1 MSEQIKPTEI
11 VLLTNDQIELLE
23 PVIKKEVKF
32 LSDNLSSSHLVI
44 LNPFVLKLTEI
55 QSLRNIE
62 YKNNTPQEKEESIAN
77 YKSAIAE
84 LKEVK
89 KAAKETREIL
99 KRPIDEMG
107 KMIKSI
113 ENGAYEIIEGIVSD
127 IDATF
132 EEYRAE
138 EEERLRIQRE
148 KREEA
153 QRKKTAELEAQNK
166 AQEELLQ
173 KTNIINQLKY
183 EVPAKD
189 EKQVQEAVSNW
200 TLERVKALKD
210 ELLNKSFEYVVPT
223 VDANNLLNEEE
234 KAICKEV
241 FDSKYKAFIPLLN
254 NRIELLELQEA
265 ERFRKQR
272 EEEAKIPEDVVQFP
286 MIPDEAVPVP
296 TPINKKIEQ
305 TLAQYYFERT
315 DVQLKNHRHNLNEDV
330 IEFENELKTNPSSI
344 TEDDMRVLKKMKGA
358 VALFDKVINYL
369 NE

>member
-1 MSEQIKPTEI
+1 MEKQIKPAEV
-11 VLLTNDQIELLE
+11 VLLNDNQIELLN

-32 LSDNLSSSHLVI
+32 LYDNLSLSHISI
-44 LNPFVLKLTEI
+44 LNPFILKLIEI

-62 YKNNTPQEKEESIAN
+62 YKNSTPEEKEESIAN

-107 KMIKSI
+107 KKIKSI
-113 ENGAYEIIEGIVSD
+113 ENGAYEIIDEIVSD
-127 IDATF
+127 IDSTF
-132 EEYRAE
+132 EEYKKE

-153 QRKKTAELEAQNK
+153 QRRKTAELEAQNR

-189 EKQVQEAVSNW
+189 EKIVQEAVSNW
-200 TLERVKALKD
+200 ALERVKALKQ
-210 ELLNKSFEYVVPT
+210 ELEQVSFEKALNS
-223 VDANNLLNEEE
+223 VDEKNLLNEEE

-241 FDSKYKAFIPLLN
+241 FESKYKAFIPLLD
-254 NRIELLELQEA
+254 NRIQLLELQEA
-265 ERFRKQR
+265 ERFRTQR
-272 EEEAKIPEDVVQFP
+272 EKEAKMPEEIKQYP
-286 MIPDEAVPVP
+286 ITPDEAFPVP
-296 TPINKKIEQ
+296 TPVSINRSPGNYIQ
-305 TLAQYYFERT
+305 ILNT
-315 DVQLKNHRHNLNEDV
+315 NLNQIKKDTETMVSDLET
-330 IEFENELKTNPSSI
+330 EFRNNPSSI
-344 TEDDMRVLKKMKGA
+344 TEDDLKVLKKMKGA
-358 VALFDKVINYL
+358 VVLFEKIINYL

>member
-1 MSEQIKPTEI
+1 MEKQIKPTEV
-11 VLLTNDQIELLE
+11 VLLTDDQIERLE

-32 LSDNLSSSHLVI
+32 LSDNLSSGHLVI

-62 YKNNTPQEKEESIAN
+62 YKNSTPEEKEESIAN

-113 ENGAYEIIEGIVSD
+113 ENGAYQIIEGIVSD
-127 IDATF
+127 IDTTF
-132 EEYRAE
+132 EEYKKE

-153 QRKKTAELEAQNK
+153 QRRKTAELEAQNK

-200 TLERVKALKD
+200 TLERVKALKQD
-210 ELLNKSFEYVVPT
+210 LEQVSFEKALKYV
-223 VDANNLLNEEE
+223 DEKNLLNEEE

-241 FDSKYKAFIPLLN
+241 FDSKYKAFIPLLD
-254 NRIELLELQEA
+254 NRIQLLELQEA

-272 EEEAKIPEDVVQFP
+272 EEEAKIPEEIKQYP
-286 MIPDEAVPVP
+286 ITPNEAFPVP
-296 TPINKKIEQ
+296 TPVSVNSSSENYIQILN
-305 TLAQYYFERT
+305 T
-315 DVQLKNHRHNLNEDV
+315 NLNQIKKDTETMASDL
-330 IEFENELKTNPSSI
+330 ETKFKNNPTSI
-344 TEDDMRVLKKMKGA
+344 TEYDLKVLKKMKGA
-358 VALFDKVINYL
+358 VDLFNKVINYL
-369 NE
+369 ND

>member
-1 MSEQIKPTEI
+1 MEKQIKPTEI
-11 VLLTNDQIELLE
+11 VLLTNDQIEILE

-32 LSDNLSSSHLVI
+32 LSDNLSPSHLVI

-62 YKNNTPQEKEESIAN
+62 YKNNTPEEKEESIAN

-89 KAAKETREIL
+89 KAAKETREVL

-113 ENGAYEIIEGIVSD
+113 ENGAYEIIDGIVSD

-200 TLERVKALKD
+200 TLESVRALKQDLEQFSFEKALKYID
-210 ELLNKSFEYVVPT
+210 EK
-223 VDANNLLNEEE
+223 NLLNEEE
-234 KAICKEV
+234 KSICKEV
-241 FDSKYKAFIPLLN
+241 FDSKYKGFQTLLN

-265 ERFRKQR
+265 DRFRKQR
-272 EEEAKIPEDVVQFP
+272 EEEAKIPEEIKQVPVATDQ
-286 MIPDEAVPVP
+286 AAPVP
-296 TPINKKIEQ
+296 TPVYQLNEQ
-305 TLAQYYFERT
+305 TKAQYYFNRT
-315 DVQLKNHRHNLNEDV
+315 DIQIRNHRESLNSDC
-330 IEFENELKTNPSSI
+330 IDFENKLKEQPESI
-344 TEDDMRVLKKMKGA
+344 TEDDLRVLKKMKGA